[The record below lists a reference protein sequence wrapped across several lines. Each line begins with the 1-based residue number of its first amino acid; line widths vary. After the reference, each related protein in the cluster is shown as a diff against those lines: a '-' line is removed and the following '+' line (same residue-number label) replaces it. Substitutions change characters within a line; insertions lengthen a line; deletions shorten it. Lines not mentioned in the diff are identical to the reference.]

1 MAEAFLNVVVENL
14 NTLIQKELGLLWGV
28 NKDMERLSSTLT
40 TICAVL
46 EDAEE
51 KQLKEKAIKNW
62 LEKLTDAS
70 YEVDDILDEFAMEAP
85 QLGYKGKR
93 SKWNEKVRASFM
105 SYLHPMNTLFRYKIA
120 NRMKEIIDRLDE
132 VSNERM
138 KFHLHEMVED
148 KRPIFHAR
156 ERRQTGPLITQP
168 QVYGREE
175 DNKMIV
181 EFLVGNATDCEDVS
195 IYPIVGLGGMGKTTL
210 AQLVFNDKRVIMH
223 FELKIWVC
231 VSDDFDVKR
240 LMRAIIESSGSGR
253 ACDAL
258 EMAPL
263 QTRLRDILENK
274 RFLVVLDDVWNED
287 QEEWDR
293 LKYVMSCG
301 SKGSSIVVTTRLQK
315 VASIVGTVPMHHLS
329 GLSENNCWL
338 LFKQRAFGNLSEER
352 PKLVKIGKEIVK
364 KCVGVP
370 LAAKALG
377 SLMRFKREENEWL
390 YVMESEIW
398 NLPQDENSILPALKL
413 SYIHLPLELR
423 RCFAYCAVFPKD
435 HKIKKKSLILLWMAN
450 GFISSK
456 GDLEMEEIGNK
467 ICNELYWRSFFQDV
481 DEDEN
486 GNIQSFKMHD
496 LVHDL
501 AQSIVKGEYC
511 YMEADHSS
519 NIDMSKRV
527 RHVTCNYTSKPTR
540 IIPLGLANVES
551 FRSFIILRNS
561 KLDFN
566 ALKLPSYW
574 NFHSLRAFDSTFFE
588 LTSISPL
595 IKKSKHL
602 RYLNLS
608 YTSIKRL
615 PESICSLKNLQTLD
629 LSGCYVLKKLPK
641 HLSRL
646 TSLRHLNL
654 EGCESLSRLPRN
666 MGKLTCLKT
675 LTFFIVDKRKGC
687 HLDELQELN
696 LGGFLEIKNLEKVAS
711 PLYAKAANLARKRNL
726 KELRL
731 TWCGNE
737 EAESQKDVEQILE
750 ALEPPPSLTILEIT
764 NYKEPSIF
772 ETPSHILYGFLQY
785 LDNDEPN
792 DGQPV
797 GGFMSL
803 EILYLRELPNLQRLS
818 KEEGREILFP
828 CLSHI
833 YIEECP
839 KLSLPCLPSVR
850 KLEVTDCKK
859 ELFESVSNLHGLIH
873 LDIDGNNDID
883 FFPDG
888 MLQNLTNLQSIEFF
902 RIANFQTLK
911 SLPDWFGNLVS
922 LQELHIERCHRL
934 TALPMNIQ
942 SLTKL
947 QKLYLILCPKLV
959 ERCRKETGED
969 RQKIA
974 HIPEVYDAFVVTSRC
989 RDSKWFFQA
998 KRLN

>member
-28 NKDMERLSSTLT
+28 NKDMEKLSNTLT

-51 KQLKEKAIKNW
+51 KQLKDKAIKNW

-70 YEVDDILDEFAMEAP
+70 YEVDDILDEFAMEAS

-105 SYLHPMNTLFRYKIA
+105 SYLHPMNALFRYKIA

-175 DNKMIV
+175 DNKIIV
-181 EFLVGNATDCEDVS
+181 DFLVGNATDCEDVS

-398 NLPQDENSILPALKL
+398 KLPQDENSILPALKL

-435 HKIKKKSLILLWMAN
+435 HKIKKESLILLWMAN

-456 GDLEMEEIGNK
+456 GDLEMEEIGNE

-561 KLDFN
+561 KLDFK

-608 YTSIKRL
+608 DTRIKRL

-629 LSGCYVLKKLPK
+629 LSACYDLKKLPK

-675 LTFFIVDKRKGC
+675 LTFFIVDKRRGC

-696 LGGFLEIKNLEKVAS
+696 LG
-711 PLYAKAANLARKRNL
+711 
-726 KELRL
+726 
-731 TWCGNE
+731 E
-737 EAESQKDVEQILE
+737 EAESQKDVEPILE

-764 NYKEPSIF
+764 NYKGTAFPYWMSNAMLENVVRMTLLNCRNCLQLPTLKNLPSLKHLRISGMNF
-772 ETPSHILYGFLQY
+772 VQY
-785 LDNDEPN
+785 LGNDEPN

-803 EILYLRELPNLQRLS
+803 EILYLRALPNLERLS

-833 YIEECP
+833 HIEECP

-873 LDIDGNNDID
+873 LDIDGNNDIG

-888 MLQNLTNLQSIEFF
+888 MLQNLTNLQSIEFL

-911 SLPDWFGNLVS
+911 SLTAWFGNLVS
-922 LQELHIERCHRL
+922 LQELHIERCPRL
-934 TALPMNIQ
+934 TALPMSIQ

-974 HIPEVYDAFVVTSRC
+974 HIPEVYDAFVVIGSC
-989 RDSKWFFQA
+989 RDTKWFFRA
-998 KRLN
+998 ER